1 MIWRIKTYKSPSP
14 AFIYSLETEK
24 GVNMPDIRIGVDISS
39 ATSVEDALQRAGLGW
54 KVDKLETYFAHDE
67 EQRFN
72 LTKSGKYV
80 AIVRRDT
87 GEEFAHPT
95 KRYEVAQNITSFKWV
110 ETLVSEGATFWRAG
124 SFRGGRKVFMLVTLP
139 IPLTLADGDT
149 IARAMII
156 STSHDTSQGIRASW
170 LPFRFACANIIAASL
185 AQAPMVFR
193 HTASIRDG
201 ISSERAR
208 EIFYNAELFYDQY
221 YKRANAL
228 ASAPFSDHEMELL
241 IETLF
246 SAPRRTES
254 RRRRSNDYLY
264 ERVLQNFRNGR
275 ETYGSSRWDAYNA
288 VCEYLDYQRPIGNS
302 LDTAEST
309 VAAVENERQYNSILS
324 TNRFGGN
331 KIRTEALTI
340 LTEDADTG
348 YLPVRG

>member
-1 MIWRIKTYKSPSP
+1 
-14 AFIYSLETEK
+14 
-24 GVNMPDIRIGVDISS
+24 MPDIRIGVDISS

-54 KVDKLETYFAHDE
+54 QVDKLETYFAHDE

-72 LTKSGKYV
+72 LTKSEKYV

-95 KRYEVAQNITSFKWV
+95 KRYEVVQNSHAFSWV
-110 ETLVSEGATFWRAG
+110 ENLVSEGATFWRAG

-139 IPLTLADGDT
+139 IPLTLSDGDT

-170 LPFRFACANIIAASL
+170 LPFRFACANVIGASL

-193 HTASIRDG
+193 HTASLREG
-201 ISSERAR
+201 ISAESAR
-208 EIFYNAELFYDQY
+208 EIFYNAELFYDEY
-221 YKRANAL
+221 YKRANEL
-228 ASAPFSDHEMELL
+228 ATAPFSDNEMELL

-246 SAPRRTES
+246 HTPRRSGT
-254 RRRRSNDYLY
+254 RTRRSNDYLY
-264 ERVLQNFRNGR
+264 ERLLQNFRNGR

-302 LDTAEST
+302 LETAEST
-309 VAAVENERQYNSILS
+309 DTAIENERQYNSILS

-331 KIRTEALTI
+331 RIRTEALTI
-340 LTEDADTG
+340 LTEDAEAG
-348 YLPVRG
+348 YLPVVS